1 MDATTLLH
9 RFHVDLPLHDVRYKF
24 YVEAATVAVLC
35 YVGFTDFRTFKIRN
49 DSITLLVVLYIV
61 YALVARSPYE
71 ILLNVAVSLAVFVV
85 LLCFYAKGA
94 VGGGDVK
101 LVSVVCLWIGSHCA
115 LLFSALLLVFIG
127 LHVVAVRLGLA
138 STQQKGFRQAI
149 PYAPS
154 IAGALIGTILLG
166 CL

>member
-1 MDATTLLH
+1 
-9 RFHVDLPLHDVRYKF
+9 
-24 YVEAATVAVLC
+24 
-35 YVGFTDFRTFKIRN
+35 
-49 DSITLLVVLYIV
+49 
-61 YALVARSPYE
+61 
-71 ILLNVAVSLAVFVV
+71 LNVAVSLAVFVV
-85 LLCFYAKGA
+85 LLFFYAKGA

-101 LVSVVCLWIGSHCA
+101 LVSVVCLWIGTHCA

-138 STQQKGFRQAI
+138 STQQMGFRQAI

>member
-61 YALVARSPYE
+61 YALVARSP
-71 ILLNVAVSLAVFVV
+71 
-85 LLCFYAKGA
+85 
-94 VGGGDVK
+94 
-101 LVSVVCLWIGSHCA
+101 
-115 LLFSALLLVFIG
+115 
-127 LHVVAVRLGLA
+127 
-138 STQQKGFRQAI
+138 
-149 PYAPS
+149 
-154 IAGALIGTILLG
+154 
-166 CL
+166 

>member
-1 MDATTLLH
+1 MDAPTLLH
-9 RFHVDLPLHDVRYKF
+9 HFQADLPLHDVRYKF
-24 YVEAATVAVLC
+24 YVEAATVAVLS

-49 DSITLLVVLYIV
+49 DSIALLAFLYIV
-61 YALVARSPYE
+61 YALIARSPYE
-71 ILLNVAVSLAVFVV
+71 ILLNVAVSVAVFAA
-85 LLCFYAKGA
+85 LLCFYARGA

-101 LVSVVCLWIGSHCA
+101 LVSVVCLWIGTHCA
-115 LLFSALLLVFIG
+115 LLFSVLLLLLIG
-127 LHVVAVRLGLA
+127 LHVIAVRLGFA
-138 STQQKGFRQAI
+138 STQPMDSRQAI

>member
-1 MDATTLLH
+1 MDVPTLLH
-9 RFHVDLPLHDVRYKF
+9 RFQVDLPSHDVRYKF

-49 DSITLLVVLYIV
+49 ESITLLVVLYIV
-61 YALVARSPYE
+61 YAVVARSPYE
-71 ILLNVAVSLAVFVV
+71 ILLNFAVSFAVFVV

-101 LVSVVCLWIGSHCA
+101 LVSVVCLWIGTHCA

-138 STQQKGFRQAI
+138 STQPMGSRQAI

>member
-1 MDATTLLH
+1 MDAPTLLH
-9 RFHVDLPLHDVRYKF
+9 HFWADLPLHDARFKF
-24 YVEAATVAVLC
+24 YIEAATVAVLV

-49 DSITLLVVLYIV
+49 ESITLLVVLYIL
-61 YALVARSPYE
+61 YALIARSPYE
-71 ILLNVAVSLAVFVV
+71 VLLNFAVSMAVFVV
-85 LLCFYAKGA
+85 LLCFYARGA

-101 LVSVVCLWIGSHCA
+101 LVSVVCLWIGTHCA

-127 LHVVAVRLGLA
+127 LHVVAVRLGFA
-138 STQQKGFRQAI
+138 STQPMGSHQAI

-154 IAGALIGTILLG
+154 IAGALIGTILFG